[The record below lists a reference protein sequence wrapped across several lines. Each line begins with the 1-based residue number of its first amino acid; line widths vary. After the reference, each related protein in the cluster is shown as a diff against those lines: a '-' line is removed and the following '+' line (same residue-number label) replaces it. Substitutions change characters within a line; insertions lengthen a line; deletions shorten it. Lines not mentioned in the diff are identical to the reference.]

1 MIIPRVAAKRKR
13 IGGFIDRRPA
23 TTLWS
28 KTLPSQP
35 GGFFVLLFVL
45 FFILFCPNQVASSYL
60 SLLCLFYFC
69 TFFCAFF
76 LRTLAFLFFCT
87 FCCFC
92 IKLSCNNHAI
102 ASITQLYWLCFKIK
116 RAVPRYAKF
125 PYAWWVHCNFFI
137 ACPTKL
143 DRCKHLNYLCWIWIR
158 VQTNQSFD
166 QIKVIKS
173 NICICAV
180 VVATKMKRF

>member
-1 MIIPRVAAKRKR
+1 MLGRTVLIIPRVAAKRKR

-35 GGFFVLLFVL
+35 GGFFVLL
-45 FFILFCPNQVASSYL
+45 
-60 SLLCLFYFC
+60 CLFYFC
-69 TFFCAFF
+69 TFVFVCLFSSYFSFFVPFC
-76 LRTLAFLFFCT
+76 TCTCT

-92 IKLSCNNHAI
+92 IKLSWYNNDI
-102 ASITQLYWLCFKIK
+102 ASITQLYWLCLKIK

-125 PYAWWVHCNFFI
+125 PCLVGSLQLFHSFPF
-137 ACPTKL
+137 PTKL

-180 VVATKMKRF
+180 MVATKMKRF